1 MEETPQPKAPI
12 LEVAW
17 SRYSQYNLAALR
29 RKDSQQK
36 LRWLVALLS
45 VLATLVA
52 ILSSLYPES
61 APAWGATAIKVV
73 LVSLPILSTTLAAFA
88 NKFYRGT
95 DWLVLRAGAEQVIKE
110 IYQYR
115 TILQKTDKKRR
126 TWLENR
132 LREIQMQVY
141 TGLNG
146 EMVLPPYTGK
156 LPPPYTNGAP
166 RPDPGFEDLT
176 AERYYEL
183 RLHDQLQWHVGRVN
197 RLQAQRIRIQ
207 ILILLSGA
215 VGAFLAAMGGALG
228 LWVALATALTTAM
241 VSWQEFRNLDMNVRN
256 YSKVIISLSAIHDH
270 WNQLDED
277 ERTKKEFYRMVKE
290 TETVLWNQNLEY
302 VKSMQEAF
310 ESKKMEEEDFVN
322 QTLQSSGADN
332 DNNGSSLPFA
342 AVPAPASAAPSAD
355 GSSG

>member
-1 MEETPQPKAPI
+1 MEETSQPKASI

-17 SRYSQYNLAALR
+17 NRYAQYNIAALR
-29 RKDSQQK
+29 RKNSQQT
-36 LRWLVALLS
+36 LRWSVALLS

-52 ILSSLYPES
+52 ILSSLFPEDD
-61 APAWGATAIKVV
+61 PAWRATVIKVI
-73 LVSLPILSTTLAAFA
+73 LISLPILSTTLAAFA

-95 DWLVLRAGAEQVIKE
+95 DWLVLRAGAEQIMKE

-126 TWLENR
+126 AWLENR

-146 EMVLPPYTGK
+146 EMVLPAFTGK
-156 LPPPYTNGAP
+156 LPPPYSSGDP
-166 RPDPGFEDLT
+166 RRDPGFDDLT
-176 AERYYEL
+176 ADKYYEL
-183 RLHDQLQWHVGRVN
+183 RLRDQLQWHVGRVN
-197 RLQAQRIRIQ
+197 RLQSQRVRMMV
-207 ILILLSGA
+207 LILLSGA
-215 VGAFLAAMGGALG
+215 VGAFLAAMGGVFG
-228 LWVALATALTTAM
+228 LWVALATALTTAL

-256 YSKVIISLSAIHDH
+256 YSKVIVNLSAVSDH
-270 WNQLDED
+270 WNHLDDD

-310 ESKKMEEEDFVN
+310 ENSKMEEEDFVK
-322 QTLQSSGADN
+322 QTLQTSGTD
-332 DNNGSSLPFA
+332 DDGDSPLPFSPEPVSDA
-342 AVPAPASAAPSAD
+342 KAAD

>member
-1 MEETPQPKAPI
+1 MEETPQTKASI

-17 SRYSQYNLAALR
+17 NRYGQYNSAALR

-36 LRWLVALLS
+36 LRWMVALLS
-45 VLATLVA
+45 VLATLIA
-52 ILSSLYPES
+52 IISSLYPEPE
-61 APAWGATAIKVV
+61 PAWRAILIKVT
-73 LVSLPILSTTLAAFA
+73 LISIPIISTTVAAFA

-95 DWLVLRAGAEQVIKE
+95 DWLVLRAGAEQIMKE

-126 TWLENR
+126 SWLENR
-132 LREIQMQVY
+132 LREIQLQVY

-156 LPPPYTNGAP
+156 LPPPYASGDP
-166 RPDPGFEDLT
+166 RRDPGFEDLT
-176 AERYYEL
+176 AEKYYEL
-183 RLHDQLQWHVGRVN
+183 RLRDQLQWHVGRVN
-197 RLQAQRIRIQ
+197 RLQSQRVRMQ
-207 ILILLSGA
+207 VLILLSGA
-215 VGAFLAAMGGALG
+215 VGAFLAAMGGVFG
-228 LWVALATALTTAM
+228 LWVAFATSLTTAL

-256 YSKVIISLSAIHDH
+256 YSKVVVNLSAVSDR
-270 WNQLDED
+270 WNHLDDD

-310 ESKKMEEEDFVN
+310 ENSKMEEEDFVK
-322 QTLQSSGADN
+322 QTLRSSGEDDDEN
-332 DNNGSSLPFA
+332 SPLPFSP
-342 AVPAPASAAPSAD
+342 VSDSENKNAD